1 MGGTVLDEN
10 GNRVKVNIE
19 EPRWDQTTYWGRAR
33 HFFTT
38 ANPINVFATPGQLD
52 HANEI
57 VTKYRKGEND
67 DSLTLEELWNAK
79 NLYDSAFHP
88 DTGAKMFIAGRM
100 SAQVPCNMTITGCMM
115 TFYKTTPQVVFW
127 QWFNQSFNALV
138 NYTNRSGSSP
148 ISMSTLGTSYVLATG
163 AAMGT
168 ALGLNAM
175 VKNMPPLAG
184 RIVPFVAVAAANC
197 INIPMMRKSELEN
210 GVPLQTVDGEAT
222 GESSAKAAQKG
233 ISMVVASRIGM
244 AAPGMIAIPMF
255 MNSLEK
261 KGILKRYPR
270 ISAPIQIGLLGF
282 ILTFAT
288 PLCCAIFSQK
298 AAIHVDSLEPEVSA
312 RLKSKGYNDYLYFNK
327 GL

>member
-1 MGGTVLDEN
+1 
-10 GNRVKVNIE
+10 
-19 EPRWDQTTYWGRAR
+19 
-33 HFFTT
+33 
-38 ANPINVFATPGQLD
+38 
-52 HANEI
+52 
-57 VTKYRKGEND
+57 
-67 DSLTLEELWNAK
+67 
-79 NLYDSAFHP
+79 
-88 DTGAKMFIAGRM
+88 
-100 SAQVPCNMTITGCMM
+100 
-115 TFYKTTPQVVFW
+115 
-127 QWFNQSFNALV
+127 
-138 NYTNRSGSSP
+138 
-148 ISMSTLGTSYVLATG
+148 
-163 AAMGT
+163 MGT

-210 GVPLQTVDGEAT
+210 GVPLQTLDGEVT

-233 ISMVVASRIGM
+233 IGM

-288 PLCCAIFSQK
+288 PLC
-298 AAIHVDSLEPEVSA
+298 
-312 RLKSKGYNDYLYFNK
+312 
-327 GL
+327 